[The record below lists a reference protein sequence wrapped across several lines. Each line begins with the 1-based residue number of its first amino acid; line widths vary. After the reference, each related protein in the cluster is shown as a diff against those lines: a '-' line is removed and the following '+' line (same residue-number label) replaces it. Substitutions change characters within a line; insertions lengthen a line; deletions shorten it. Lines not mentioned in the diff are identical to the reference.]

1 VHRVKGDRSLLQ
13 LLLAE
18 APAEAFE
25 QPVREAEERGAD
37 AAEIAELRA
46 EVAVALQVRTIL
58 AERRRREAELAALY
72 ETAGDLTSIRDVS
85 NVLQALVQRARRLLG
100 TDVAYL
106 TLFDDDRGDTYMRV
120 TDGIVTD
127 SFRNLRLGMGTGLG
141 GLVAQTRRPYA
152 TPNYGTDERFAH
164 TQNLDGAVSGE
175 GIVAILGV
183 PLQFAGRVI
192 GVLFTANRHER
203 PFAPEEVALLESLA
217 AHAAVAIEN
226 ARLFGETQE
235 AMAEL
240 AAANRLV
247 REHSQAVE
255 RAAAAHDE
263 MTGLVLRGSGAEDL
277 AAALGR
283 VLDGDVLIVDE
294 QGQSLASAGR
304 RVDVTDLADALDE
317 ARRKGR
323 TVRVGSSRDSCW
335 IAPVLA
341 GADHLGA
348 VVLSGRETLDSV
360 DVRTLERG
368 ALVTA
373 LLLLNQR
380 SIAEAERRVRGELLE
395 NLLTAA
401 HRDVDVLRRRG
412 RMFGFDVDAEH
423 AVVVADLGADRHI
436 AAQAATALARDL
448 GGLGG
453 EHDGV
458 AVVLLPGRGA
468 ADATRLV
475 ADRLRAITGQPVTA
489 GGAGPAA
496 PESLIDAYER
506 ARRTLRVLQ
515 ALDSP
520 GAVAAAD
527 ELGVYGLLLS
537 EMGRADLATFLDRR
551 LGPVMAYDER
561 RRTDLIGTLSAY
573 FDAGGNHARAAA
585 ALHVHVNTLYQ
596 RFERISQLIGSD
608 WQEPEHALQI
618 HLALRIL
625 RLRSQLKT

>member
-1 VHRVKGDRSLLQ
+1 MADRSLLQ
-13 LLLAE
+13 LLLEE
-18 APAEAFE
+18 APVEAFE
-25 QPVREAEERGAD
+25 QPVRDAVERGAD
-37 AAEIAELRA
+37 ETEIAQLRG

-72 ETAGDLTSIRDVS
+72 ETAGDLTSLRDVE
-85 NVLQALVQRARRLLG
+85 NVLHALVQRARRLIG

-106 TLFDDDRGDTYMRV
+106 TLFDEERGDTYMRV

-127 SFRNLRLGMGTGLG
+127 SFRNLRLAMGTGLG
-141 GLVAQTRRPYA
+141 GLVAQSRRPYA
-152 TPNYGTDERFAH
+152 TPNYGSDERFAH
-164 TQNLDGAVSGE
+164 DDNLDGVVSGE

-247 REHSQAVE
+247 REHSEAVE

-263 MTGLVLRGSGAEDL
+263 MTRLVLRGSGAEDL
-277 AAALGR
+277 AAALAR
-283 VLDGDVLIVDE
+283 VLDGSIVIVDE
-294 QGQSLASAGR
+294 QGHRLASAGPAI
-304 RVDVTDLADALDE
+304 DVAPLADALDE
-317 ARRKGR
+317 ARRKSR
-323 TVRVGSSRDSCW
+323 TVRTGSGRASCW
-335 IAPVLA
+335 VAPVLA
-341 GADHLGA
+341 GAEHLGA
-348 VVLSGRETLDSV
+348 VALSNRDTLDSV

-380 SIAEAERRVRGELLE
+380 SITEAERRVRGELLE
-395 NLLTAA
+395 NLLTSFE
-401 HRDVDVLRRRG
+401 RDVDALRRRG

-423 AVVVADLGADRHI
+423 AVVVADLGEDRHLV
-436 AAQAATALARDL
+436 AHAATALARDL
-448 GGLGG
+448 SGLGG
-453 EHDGV
+453 EHRGN
-458 AVVLLPGRGA
+458 AVLLLPACA
-468 ADATRLV
+468 AHEAARLV
-475 ADRLRAITGQPVTA
+475 ADRLRGTTGHPVTTGA
-489 GGAGPAA
+489 AGPAA
-496 PESLIDAYER
+496 LAGLVDAYAQ

-515 ALDSP
+515 ALDTP

-537 EMGRADLATFLDRR
+537 EMGRDDVATFLRRR
-551 LGPVMAYDER
+551 LGPVIEYDER
-561 RRTDLIGTLSAY
+561 RRTDLVGTLQAY

-585 ALHVHVNTLYQ
+585 DLHVHVNTLYQ
-596 RFERISQLIGSD
+596 RFERIGQLLGND
-608 WQEPEHALQI
+608 WQEPENAMQV

-625 RLRSQLKT
+625 RLQSRLSE